1 MASEVHDL
9 LVKTHPAD
17 VGKIELIK
25 ELVWEHL
32 LHGPLPRGRGRGR
45 LRLSGVAVAGG
56 GSSRRE
62 AIRVLGPSWVVY
74 GFQFL
79 AIGAWNAYSTVYF
92 EDLGLPISLIGVLS
106 AVPAA
111 IAILAS
117 PAWGLVADRLGDMRL
132 PYLVAS
138 IIAATSGFVIAAGL
152 RPAGVVLGVL
162 GLSIGAAGMSPL
174 IDART
179 IQRVWPHRERYGQ
192 ARVAGSLAFAF
203 GSFMTGVIVT
213 ATGIVSMFVVYGA
226 AMAAAGVAAVLL
238 LGRPRVRADG
248 GAGAGAGEGERRVAN
263 VGPLAAIGLLRQPGM
278 ALFLVASI
286 TVWVAS
292 TGAMALFSLR
302 ILELGGDATLVGI
315 GWAVTALLEAPF
327 MVLFPRFARRVAIER
342 LVLLGTLLFVV
353 RSVAWSLV
361 TEPAVIIS
369 MTLIGSAGYALV
381 LVGTASFVARVAP
394 PQLAATAQALYGFTA
409 FSFGSIIGAVLAGQ
423 IAASFGLWAVVPA
436 TAVGGLV
443 GSALVWVSL
452 RQATRGLPAG
462 TGPGLAPD
470 RSQG

>member
-1 MASEVHDL
+1 
-9 LVKTHPAD
+9 
-17 VGKIELIK
+17 
-25 ELVWEHL
+25 
-32 LHGPLPRGRGRGR
+32 
-45 LRLSGVAVAGG
+45 
-56 GSSRRE
+56 
-62 AIRVLGPSWVVY
+62 VY

-79 AIGAWNAYSTVYF
+79 AIGAWNAYATVYF
-92 EDLGLPISLIGVLS
+92 EELGLPISLIGVLS

-111 IAILAS
+111 VAILAS
-117 PAWGLVADRLGDMRL
+117 PAWGLVADRLGDMRP

-152 RPAGVVLGVL
+152 GPVGVVLGVL

-192 ARVAGSLAFAF
+192 ARVAGSLAFAV

-213 ATGIVSMFVVYGA
+213 ATGIASMFVVYGA
-226 AMAAAGVAAVLL
+226 AMAAAGAAAVLL
-238 LGRPRVRADG
+238 LGKPRVGARDG
-248 GAGAGAGEGERRVAN
+248 DGERRVVN

-315 GWAVTALLEAPF
+315 GWAITALLEAPF
-327 MVLFPRFARRVAIER
+327 MILFPRFARRVAVER

-361 TEPAVIIS
+361 TEPAVIIAL
-369 MTLIGSAGYALV
+369 TAIGSAGFALV

-394 PQLAATAQALYGFTA
+394 PHLAATAQALYGFTA
-409 FSFGSIIGAVLAGQ
+409 FSFGSIVGAVMAGQ
-423 IAASFGLWAVVPA
+423 IAATLGLWAVAPA
-436 TAVGGLV
+436 TAAGGLV
-443 GSALVWVSL
+443 GSLLVWVSL
-452 RQATRGLPAG
+452 RQATRAVEGPRAPGPSPESGL
-462 TGPGLAPD
+462 
-470 RSQG
+470 

>member
-1 MASEVHDL
+1 M
-9 LVKTHPAD
+9 
-17 VGKIELIK
+17 
-25 ELVWEHL
+25 
-32 LHGPLPRGRGRGR
+32 
-45 LRLSGVAVAGG
+45 
-56 GSSRRE
+56 
-62 AIRVLGPSWVVY
+62 Y

-92 EDLGLPISLIGVLS
+92 EDLGLPIALIGVLS

-117 PAWGLVADRLGDMRL
+117 PAWGLVADRLGDMRP

-138 IIAATSGFVIAAGL
+138 IIAAISGFVVAAGL
-152 RPAGVVLGVL
+152 GPVGVVLGVL

-203 GSFMTGVIVT
+203 GSFMTGVVVT

-238 LGRPRVRADG
+238 LGRPRLA
-248 GAGAGAGEGERRVAN
+248 AGEKRVAS

-327 MVLFPRFARRVAIER
+327 MILFPRFARRVALER
-342 LVLLGTLLFVV
+342 LILLGTLLFVV

-361 TEPAVIIS
+361 TEPGVIIAL
-369 MTLIGSAGYALV
+369 TAIGSAGYALV

-394 PQLAATAQALYGFTA
+394 RHLTATAQALYGFTA
-409 FSFGSIIGAVLAGQ
+409 FSFGSILGAVLAGQ

-443 GSALVWVSL
+443 GSVLVWVSL
-452 RQATRGLPAG
+452 RQATRRPVTLPA
-462 TGPGLAPD
+462 A
-470 RSQG
+470 